1 MIKTNKHLI
10 SKTVFFGIAICL
22 LLINLNG
29 CITINNPPENNNQN
43 SQQNSQGS
51 TQQNQQGN
59 ANNANPA
66 GEQKAKSIAIAD
78 AGFSEGQVNV
88 TKCHLDYDDGIQKYE
103 IEFVNGTNKYE
114 YDIKAD
120 DFRIIK
126 KEIDSIYD

>member
-1 MIKTNKHLI
+1 MNRVNKHMLPVVMF
-10 SKTVFFGIAICL
+10 SFVAL
-22 LLINLNG
+22 LLIVSLNG
-29 CITINNPPENNNQN
+29 CITINTPSDGNNQN
-43 SQQNSQGS
+43 NQQNAQQN
-51 TQQNQQGN
+51 TQQQGQQGTT
-59 ANNANPA
+59 NNANPG

-78 AGFSEGQVNV
+78 AGFSENQVNV

-103 IEFVNGTNKYE
+103 IQFVNGTNKYE